1 MWRIIP
7 PVCAPHHHDTIQG
20 WAKKRSLG
28 LVNFVPVVDYHFYLA
43 MPAAFSRAL
52 FWDAICLRGLQRSSD
67 NNLHATAHIA
77 RAHLF
82 CTPQFN
88 VDPQVGLHEWVF
100 RESDQIL
107 LWYRSNLLHRS
118 CPKFRM
124 TRIPRQLRLLLY
136 SDVCRKVK

>member
-28 LVNFVPVVDYHFYLA
+28 LVNFVPAVDYHFSLA
-43 MPAAFSRAL
+43 LPAAFSRAL

-88 VDPQVGLHEWVF
+88 VDPQVGVSGI
-100 RESDQIL
+100 RSDPL
-107 LWYRSNLLHRS
+107 VVSVEFTAPFLS
-118 CPKFRM
+118 K
-124 TRIPRQLRLLLY
+124 IP
-136 SDVCRKVK
+136 DD

>member
-1 MWRIIP
+1 MCRIIP
-7 PVCAPHHHDTIQG
+7 SVCAPHHHDTIQG

-28 LVNFVPVVDYHFYLA
+28 LVDFVPVVDYHFCLA
-43 MPAAFSRAL
+43 LPAAFIRAL
-52 FWDAICLRGLQRSSD
+52 FCFAICLRGLQRSSD

-100 RESDQIL
+100 RESDPL
-107 LWYRSNLLHRS
+107 VVSVEFAALFLS
-118 CPKFRM
+118 K
-124 TRIPRQLRLLLY
+124 IP
-136 SDVCRKVK
+136 DD